1 MRSRGPTT
9 ATCRRWSCSA
19 ASAASSAEA
28 LLIVNCVLPPDATSE
43 QVAAAK
49 AGSDAALA
57 FTSGT
62 YGNFSMDRGEEVIA
76 SMYPPA
82 TLERLRRI
90 KAELDPGNVFRQN
103 HNITPA
109 G

>member
-1 MRSRGPTT
+1 MNG
-9 ATCRRWSCSA
+9 
-19 ASAASSAEA
+19 
-28 LLIVNCVLPPDATSE
+28 VLPPDAAPE